1 MTHFRCYDYETREMC
16 RLKNKA
22 RSVIVIY
29 DDDESLACKVAATLT
44 QRGYDNV
51 FMLSG
56 GLRVAQRKF
65 PESLVAAGPAC
76 SATLQAGEVMVLLE

>member
-1 MTHFRCYDYETREMC
+1 MC

-29 DDDESLACKVAATLT
+29 DDDESQACKVAATLT

-76 SATLQAGEVMVLLE
+76 SATLPAGEVMVLLE